1 MAFQSVSFFAL
12 FFVTLCVYYA
22 VPSRYKNATILCASI
37 VFYAATGFGYL
48 VMLFAAILLSYS
60 AARLLAA
67 AKTQSR
73 RKAILATSLVV
84 FLGNLCFFKYY
95 DAFGKTLM
103 RLCQSLGLPVFL
115 PDTGLLAPLGI
126 SFYTFT
132 VLAYLIDIYREKQ
145 TAEVNFIRYAAF
157 ISFFPLVASGPIER
171 GRNLLPQFDGARP
184 FVYETFCKGASRMLW
199 GFFKKFVVANTIA
212 GMVDAVFVD
221 VTKYTGPY
229 LLLAALL
236 YSYQLYCDFSGY
248 SDIAIGAAQMLCM
261 DVMENFTRPFAAHSY
276 SDLWR
281 RWHISL
287 TSWFREYLYFP
298 LGGSRKGAFRT
309 VCNILIIFLVSGIWH
324 GSGLTF
330 AVWGLLNGIYMAIG
344 RASAASRAKLAEKN
358 PLYRNKTLRAI
369 VQITCVYLLFT
380 SCIVFFRAENM
391 ADALYVYTHLFT
403 GWVSALTAPA
413 GVIAT
418 LKTMGIGR
426 VTGLLLLVTIGFTE
440 ILEWRA
446 AVAKQKTGAYLRAQK
461 PAVRMTLYYAMLILL
476 ALFGVLGKSSF
487 IYFQF

>member
-1 MAFQSVSFFAL
+1 
-12 FFVTLCVYYA
+12 
-22 VPSRYKNATILCASI
+22 
-37 VFYAATGFGYL
+37 
-48 VMLFAAILLSYS
+48 
-60 AARLLAA
+60 
-67 AKTQSR
+67 
-73 RKAILATSLVV
+73 
-84 FLGNLCFFKYY
+84 
-95 DAFGKTLM
+95 
-103 RLCQSLGLPVFL
+103 
-115 PDTGLLAPLGI
+115 
-126 SFYTFT
+126 
-132 VLAYLIDIYREKQ
+132 
-145 TAEVNFIRYAAF
+145 
-157 ISFFPLVASGPIER
+157 
-171 GRNLLPQFDGARP
+171 
-184 FVYETFCKGASRMLW
+184 
-199 GFFKKFVVANTIA
+199 VANTIA

-426 VTGLLLLVTIGFTE
+426 VTSLLLLVTIGFTE

-461 PAVRMTLYYAMLILL
+461 PAVRMTLYYAMLMLL

>member
-22 VPSRYKNATILCASI
+22 VPPRYKNAAILCASV
-37 VFYAATGFGYL
+37 VFYAATGFGYVL
-48 VMLFAAILLSYS
+48 MLFAAILLSYF
-60 AARLLAA
+60 AAHLIAS
-67 AKTQSR
+67 AKTTGK
-73 RKAILATSLVV
+73 RKAVLTIFLLL

-103 RLCQSLGLPVFL
+103 HLCQNVGLPVLL

-145 TAEVNFIRYAAF
+145 TPERDFIRYAAF
-157 ISFFPLVASGPIER
+157 VSFFPLVASGPIER
-171 GRNLLPQFDGARP
+171 GRNLLPQFAGARP

-212 GMVDAVFVD
+212 NMVDVVFVD

-261 DVMENFTRPFAAHSY
+261 DVMENFTRPFAARSY
-276 SDLWR
+276 TDLWR

-298 LGGSRKGAFRT
+298 LGGSRKGTLRT

-324 GSGLTF
+324 GTGLTF
-330 AVWGLLNGIYMAIG
+330 AVWGLLNGMYMVLG
-344 RASAASRAKLAEKN
+344 KMTAAPRAKLAQKN
-358 PLYRNKTLRAI
+358 PLVRYKTLYATL
-369 VQITCVYLLFT
+369 QIATVYLLFT

-391 ADALYVYTHLFT
+391 TDALYLYTHLFT
-403 GWVSALTAPA
+403 GWSAALTAPS

-426 VTGLLLLVTIGFTE
+426 VTSLLLLVSIGFTE
-440 ILEWRA
+440 LLEWRA
-446 AVAKQKTGAYLRAQK
+446 ALAKQKTGAYLRAQK
-461 PAVRMTLYYAMLILL
+461 PAVRMTLYYAMLLML

>member
-12 FFVTLCVYYA
+12 FFATLCAFYL
-22 VPSRYKNATILCASI
+22 VPPRYKNGAILCASV

-48 VMLFAAILLSYS
+48 LLLFVAILLSYS
-60 AARLLAA
+60 AARLLAT
-67 AKTQSR
+67 AKTDSR
-73 RKAILATSLVV
+73 RKAILTAALVL

-103 RLCQSLGLPVFL
+103 QICKGAGLPVLL

-132 VLAYLIDIYREKQ
+132 VLAYLIDIYRGKQ
-145 TAEVNFIRYAAF
+145 AAETNFIRYAAF

-171 GRNLLPQFDGARP
+171 GRNLLPQLAGPRP

-212 GMVDAVFVD
+212 GMVDVVFVD
-221 VTKYTGPY
+221 VTAYSGPY

-261 DVMENFTRPFAAHSY
+261 DVMENFTRPFAARSFN
-276 SDLWR
+276 DLWR

-298 LGGSRKGAFRT
+298 LGGSRKGDFRT
-309 VCNILIIFLVSGIWH
+309 YLNILIIFLVSGIWH
-324 GSGLTF
+324 GTGLTF
-330 AVWGLLNGIYMAIG
+330 AIWGLLNGLYMAIG
-344 RASAASRAKLAEKN
+344 RASAAPRAKLASKN
-358 PLYRNKTLRAI
+358 PLYRNKAVRA
-369 VQITCVYLLFT
+369 VLQITTVYLLFT

-391 ADALYVYTHLFT
+391 ADALSVYAHLFT
-403 GWVSALTAPA
+403 GWTTLLQPSS
-413 GVIAT
+413 VIAT

-426 VTGLLLLVTIGFTE
+426 VTGLLLLVSIGFTE
-440 ILEWRA
+440 VLEWRA
-446 AVAKQKTGAYLRAQK
+446 ACAKQKTGEYLRAQK
-461 PAVRMTLYYAMLILL
+461 PAVRMTLYYAMLLLL